1 MLKTKDQ
8 LKNKTFLVYGFGKS
22 GEACFNYLNKK
33 NNLKIYD
40 DKNLNVKNKYKK
52 YFVSKKEIKNLNFD
66 FIIISPGINI
76 KNCTLKNY
84 LKNNQNKI
92 INELDI
98 FYFNNKK
105 NTKITI
111 TGTNGKSTT
120 SKLIYEILKKHG
132 KDARLVGNI
141 GNPLL
146 NETNINLNTIFV
158 IEASSYQIEHS
169 KYFKTKFALILN
181 ISPDHLER
189 HKTIK
194 NYVRAKFK
202 IVKRQSK
209 GDYALIDGN
218 NKYLNFELKRNKI
231 NSKIVRIKSSNNKSL
246 VTRVKNNYFLN
257 INNLN
262 NLNFVLKLCKIL
274 KLKLNKIFEVVKNF
288 KGLDYRQQII
298 YKSKKFLIINDSKST
313 SFSSSSNLLKS
324 YKNIYWLVGG
334 QHKKGDKF
342 VLEKKYYKNIKG
354 YIYGKKKNFFI
365 KNLKNKII
373 LQSYNNIINCLAKI
387 KKDIDKD
394 NNLPIT
400 ILFSPSAASF
410 DQFLNFERR
419 GDHFNKCIKK
429 LNFVNKLNARK

>member
-52 YFVSKKEIKNLNFD
+52 CFVSKKEIKNLNFD

-202 IVKRQSK
+202 IIKRQSK

-262 NLNFVLKLCKIL
+262 NLNFALKLCKIL

-373 LQSYNNIINCLAKI
+373 LQSYNNIINCLTKI

-429 LNFVNKLNARK
+429 LNFVDKLNARK

>member
-22 GEACFNYLNKK
+22 GKACFNYLNKK

-52 YFVSKKEIKNLNFD
+52 YFVSKKQIKNLNFD

-146 NETNINLNTIFV
+146 NETNISLNTIFV

-194 NYVRAKFK
+194 NYVKVKFQ

-209 GDYALIDGN
+209 GDYALIDGS
-218 NKYLNFELKRNKI
+218 NKYLNFELKTNKI
-231 NSKIVRIKSSNNKSL
+231 NSKIVRIKSNNNKSL

-262 NLNFVLKLCKIL
+262 NLNFALKLCKIL
-274 KLKLNKIFEVVKNF
+274 KLKLSKIFEVVNKF

-313 SFSSSSNLLKS
+313 SFSSSLNLLKS

-342 VLEKKYYKNIKG
+342 ILEKKYCKNIKG

-373 LQSYNNIINCLAKI
+373 LQSYNNIIKCLAKI

-410 DQFLNFERR
+410 DQFLNFEKR

>member
-209 GDYALIDGN
+209 GDYALIDGS

-231 NSKIVRIKSSNNKSL
+231 NSKIVQIKSNNNKSL
-246 VTRVKNNYFLN
+246 VKRVKNNYFLN
-257 INNLN
+257 LNNLN
-262 NLNFVLKLCKIL
+262 NLNFALKLCKIL
-274 KLKLNKIFEVVKNF
+274 KLKFNKIFEVVNKF

-373 LQSYNNIINCLAKI
+373 LQSYNNIINCLTKI

>member
-52 YFVSKKEIKNLNFD
+52 YFVSKKQIKNLNFD

-194 NYVRAKFK
+194 NYVKVKFQ

-209 GDYALIDGN
+209 GDYALIDGS
-218 NKYLNFELKRNKI
+218 NKYLNFELKTNKI
-231 NSKIVRIKSSNNKSL
+231 NSKIVRIKSNNNKSL

-262 NLNFVLKLCKIL
+262 NLNFALKLCKIL
-274 KLKLNKIFEVVKNF
+274 KLKLSKIFEVVNKF

-373 LQSYNNIINCLAKI
+373 LQSYNNIINCLTKI